1 MLGMFYRET
10 GAWMDALRAFEGA
23 STAAPASPQA
33 HFLLGAQ
40 LERLHQEP
48 AARDE
53 LRRAIE
59 LDPRHADALNYL
71 GYMDADDGVNLEE
84 AKTLIQRALDVD
96 PDNGAYRDSLGWVY
110 FRMGDM
116 PQALAQLERAVALLD
131 SDPTIFEHLGDVY
144 FAHGDVD
151 NARRAWSK
159 ALELDHNLE
168 SIKQKLRQLSMTP
181 LLVPAAR

>member
-1 MLGMFYRET
+1 MLGMFYREA

-23 STAAPASPQA
+23 SAAAPKSSQA

-48 AARDE
+48 AAREE

-71 GYMDADDGVNLEE
+71 GYMDADDGVNLKE
-84 AKTLIQRALDVD
+84 AKTMIQRALDVD
-96 PDNGAYRDSLGWVY
+96 PDNGAYLDSLGWVY

-116 PQALAQLERAVALLD
+116 AQALAQLQRAAELVD
-131 SDPTIFEHLGDVY
+131 TDPTIFEHLGDVY
-144 FAHGDVD
+144 FAHGDVEK
-151 NARRAWSK
+151 ARRAWHR
-159 ALELDHNLE
+159 ALELDHHLE
-168 SIKQKLRQLSMTP
+168 AIKQKLRQLPMTP
-181 LLVPAAR
+181 LLIPAVR